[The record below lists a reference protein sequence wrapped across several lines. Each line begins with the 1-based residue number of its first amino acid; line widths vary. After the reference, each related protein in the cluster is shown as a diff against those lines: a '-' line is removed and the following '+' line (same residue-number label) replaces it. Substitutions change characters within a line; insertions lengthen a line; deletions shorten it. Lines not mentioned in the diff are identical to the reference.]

1 MFETI
6 GTCAFIQGIGWEQV
20 FSLIAAVFLGGA
32 IGFERE
38 WNGKSAGLRTNIIIC
53 LGACA
58 FTIIAENISEGNP
71 DAATRIAAGI
81 VTGVGF
87 LGAGALI
94 HGGDSIHGLTTA
106 ASIWL
111 VTSIGVACGAGE
123 YITAIAVTVLA
134 LFALFGL
141 MPLTRWIRRKHQR
154 WEGLSPNRE
163 NEINGPALTGQTR
176 KQTMEGIKDGA
187 SDTGP

>member
-1 MFETI
+1 MLHSVNMLAATDMVGFDEI
-6 GTCAFIQGIGWEQV
+6 I
-20 FSLIAAVFLGGA
+20 SLVVALVLGGA

-38 WNGKSAGLRTNIIIC
+38 LGGKPAGLRTNIIIC

-58 FTIIAENISEGNP
+58 FTIISQHLAQGNP

-94 HGGDSIHGLTTA
+94 QAGSGVHGMTTA

-111 VTSIGVACGAGE
+111 VTSIGVACGVQM
-123 YITAIAVTVLA
+123 YVTATTVTGLA
-134 LFALFGL
+134 LAVLFGL
-141 MPLTRWIRRKHQR
+141 LPLTRRIRRKNQR
-154 WEGLSPNRE
+154 AGDVPQRRTPDDQNPPPAPPS
-163 NEINGPALTGQTR
+163 GP
-176 KQTMEGIKDGA
+176 
-187 SDTGP
+187 